1 MILRWLISA
10 IGFAALKGE
19 ASSIARR
26 AGRRAIVMALLA
38 LIWVT
43 AGGFALGALA
53 VWLSGELGVVPACA
67 IVAAALA
74 VIGLG
79 VQLALVLG
87 ARRKAQSGFSPPLA
101 DLASNGKG
109 TLFPD
114 GADLSSMAL
123 VGIVGYLLARQ
134 LFRR

>member
-38 LIWVT
+38 LVWVT

-53 VWLSGELGVVPACA
+53 VWLSGELGVVAACA

-79 VQLALVLG
+79 VQLALVPG
-87 ARRKAQSGFSPPLA
+87 AKREAQSPSRR
-101 DLASNGKG
+101 
-109 TLFPD
+109 
-114 GADLSSMAL
+114 
-123 VGIVGYLLARQ
+123 RQ
-134 LFRR
+134 KA

>member
-10 IGFAALKGE
+10 IGLAALKGE

-26 AGRRAIVMALLA
+26 VGRRAIVVALLA
-38 LIWVT
+38 LVWVT

-53 VWLSGELGVVPACA
+53 VWLSGELGVIAACA
-67 IVAAALA
+67 IIAAGLA

-79 VQLALVLG
+79 IQLALVLG
-87 ARRKAQSGFSPPLA
+87 ARRQAPSRFSVPLA
-101 DLASNGKG
+101 DLGANAKG
-109 TLFPD
+109 TLLPD

-123 VGIVGYLLARQ
+123 LGIIGYLLGRQ